1 MITTGYD
8 LSTIL
13 GAQLRS
19 VLEAETDNA
28 QAIAEFITTVGF
40 EKRPGDSGIGRLR
53 MISFDMMRRNE
64 VGGLDKHTVS
74 IPLLS
79 ILPIPMLSIDKADF
93 EFDLEVRDVAE
104 VKRSVTP
111 STLNSSKA
119 ERKSLFASF
128 SARKRVKTPSTP
140 SNTRSYHREANM
152 SVKVSVVQ
160 TDFPLGV
167 EKLLNLSELGI
178 HDVDNGE

>member
-19 VLEAETDNA
+19 VLEAEADNA
-28 QAIAEFITTVGF
+28 QAIAEFITTIGF

-64 VGGLDKHTVS
+64 VGGLGKHTVS

-79 ILPIPMLSIDKADF
+79 ILPIPMLSIDRADF

-104 VKRSVTP
+104 VKRSNASPIVSPTIA
-111 STLNSSKA
+111 K
-119 ERKSLFASF
+119 RKSLFASF
-128 SARKRVKTPSTP
+128 STKRRTTSPAIPGK
-140 SNTRSYHREANM
+140 TRSYHREANM

-178 HDVDNGE
+178 HDEGNGE